1 MAHGIHCICMKIE
14 DFHKET
20 EKQCAVIQNSALF
33 PCVLKLLQLAGWA
46 SLNTEVTTQG
56 RAAVRNLG

>member
-1 MAHGIHCICMKIE
+1 MKIE

-20 EKQCAVIQNSALF
+20 EKQCAVMHNIALF

-56 RAAVRNLG
+56 RVAARNLG